1 MRLQDRKSEG
11 VDVNMTPLIDV
22 VFLLLIFFVLTTTFQ
37 KEARLRVELP
47 STSAAD
53 RSMPRHPIEITVDA
67 TGKILMQGAED
78 GEWKNRLSAVATDG
92 GERSLIIRAD
102 QQAPHGSVMKVMDVA
117 QQLGI
122 LNLSIASENNR

>member
-53 RSMPRHPIEITVDA
+53 HSMISDPIEITVDA
-67 TGKILMQGAED
+67 AGEIMMQGAED
-78 GEWKNRLSAVATDG
+78 GAWRGQLSTIAAAG
-92 GERSLIIRAD
+92 GERPLIIRAD
-102 QQAPHGSVMKVMDVA
+102 RQAPHGAVMSVMDVA

-122 LNLSIASENNR
+122 LNLSIASENSR

>member
-47 STSAAD
+47 TTSAAD
-53 RSMPRHPIEITVDA
+53 QSMPREPIEITVDA
-67 TGKILMQGAED
+67 AGDILMQGAEG
-78 GEWKNRLSAVATDG
+78 GEWRQQLSAAAVDG
-92 GERSLIIRAD
+92 SERPLIIRAD
-102 QQAPHGSVMKVMDVA
+102 QQAPHGSVMRVMDVA

-122 LNLSIASENNR
+122 LNLSIASENSR